1 MTPLVTPFPIFDVAE
16 IAEEASER
24 AGVEF
29 RAGYM
34 LRTARRSIELLSIE
48 WGNRG
53 LNLWTVENG
62 SVDLQAGV
70 YEYPMPDDTIDLIEH
85 NLRWYDFSTPG
96 QPRDLPL
103 PRFSIDEY
111 MSIPNKYSTG
121 RPTVIHIR
129 RQIHP
134 SFVLWQVPDKDA
146 TYQLMYSRL
155 RRMGSVGTG
164 GTGLPELPF
173 RFVPA
178 MVAGLAYYLALK
190 STDPGAQQRV
200 PLLKAAYEEAYT
212 MAGDE
217 DRDRASVKWHPWG
230 YPIA

>member
-1 MTPLVTPFPIFDVAE
+1 VAE

-34 LRTARRSIELLSIE
+34 LRTARRSIELLAIE

-53 LNLWTVENG
+53 LNLWTVDTATI
-62 SVDLQAGV
+62 DLLPGV
-70 YEYPMPDDTIDLIEH
+70 PEYALADDTIDLVEH
-85 NLRWYDFSTPG
+85 NLRWYDLASG
-96 QPRDLPL
+96 VMRDLPL
-103 PRFSIDEY
+103 PRYSIDEY
-111 MSIPNKYSTG
+111 SGIPNKNTQG

-129 RQIHP
+129 RLIHP
-134 SFVLWQVPDKDA
+134 TFVLWQVPDRA
-146 TYQLMYSRL
+146 GYQLAYSRL
-155 RRMGSVGTG
+155 RRMASVGTG
-164 GTGLPELPF
+164 GTGSPELPF
-173 RFVPA
+173 RFIPA
-178 MVAGLAYYLALK
+178 MIGGLAYYLALK

-200 PLLKAAYEEAYT
+200 PMLKAAYEEAFT

-217 DRDRASVKWHPWG
+217 DRDRAPVRWHPWG